1 MKALGT
7 PESFFIYPIN
17 LNIMKN
23 LLQTIGNTPMIKLGK
38 ILNNKDV
45 NLFAKLEGQNP
56 GGSIKDRAALYMI
69 EQAEKRGELKQGK
82 IILEATSGNMGIAL
96 AMIGAHKGYTVQIVM
111 SEGMSEERKIML
123 RALGV
128 NLILTGKKLGTEGA
142 IAKAKELV
150 KSSPLL
156 YWFSNQFN
164 NRDNVLAHYHGIAPE
179 ILHEVPNIDYL
190 IAGVGTSGTIIGI
203 ANRFKKDSPQT
214 KIIGL
219 FPPAGYKIQGLQNP
233 QKDFSGDIYKSDLID
248 EHFHVSKE
256 DAFEMTRKVAKEE
269 GLFVGMSSGAA
280 LFAASQTGGS
290 LKKGNIVVIIPD
302 RGEKYLST
310 ELFKKLQISSW

>member
-1 MKALGT
+1 
-7 PESFFIYPIN
+7 
-17 LNIMKN
+17 MKN
-23 LLQTIGNTPMIKLGK
+23 LLQTIGNTPIIKLEK
-38 ILNNKDV
+38 IVNNKNI

-69 EQAEKRGELKQGK
+69 KQAERRGELKAGK

-96 AMIGAHKGYTVQIVM
+96 AMIGANKGYEVHIVM
-111 SEGMSEERKIML
+111 SEGMSEERKTML
-123 RALGV
+123 KSLGAK
-128 NLILTGKKLGTEGA
+128 LILTDKKFGTKGA

-164 NRDNVLAHYHGIAPE
+164 NQDNVQSHYHGIAPE
-179 ILHEVPNIDYL
+179 ILREVSNIDFL

-203 ANRFKKDSPQT
+203 ANRFKEDSPQT
-214 KIIGL
+214 KIIGV

-233 QKDFSGDIYKSDLID
+233 QEDFSGDIYKNDLID
-248 EHFHVSKE
+248 KHFHVLKE
-256 DAFEMTRKVAKEE
+256 EAFEMTKKVAKEE

-280 LFAASQTGGS
+280 LFAASQMGKS
-290 LKKGNIVVIIPD
+290 LKAGNLVVIIPD

-310 ELFKKLQISSW
+310 ELFS

>member
-1 MKALGT
+1 
-7 PESFFIYPIN
+7 
-17 LNIMKN
+17 MKN
-23 LLQTIGNTPMIKLGK
+23 ILQTIGNTPMIKLRRIINNEK
-38 ILNNKDV
+38 I

-56 GGSIKDRAALYMI
+56 SGSIKDRAALYMI
-69 EQAEKRGELKQGK
+69 EQAEKRGELKRGK

-96 AMIGAHKGYTVQIVM
+96 AMAGSQKGYEVHIVM

-123 RALGV
+123 RALGAK
-128 NLILTGKKLGTEGA
+128 LILTNKKFGTEGA

-164 NRDNVLAHYHGIAPE
+164 NQDNVLSHYHGIASE
-179 ILHEVPNIDYL
+179 ILREVSSIDYL
-190 IAGVGTSGTIIGI
+190 VAGVGTSGTIIGI

-214 KIIGL
+214 KIIGV

-233 QKDFSGDIYKSDLID
+233 QKDFSGEIYKGDLID

-256 DAFEMTRKVAKEE
+256 GAFAMTKKVAKEE

-280 LFAASQTGGS
+280 FSAASQIGES
-290 LKKGNIVVIIPD
+290 LREGNIVVIMPD

-310 ELFKKLQISSW
+310 ELFKKIVN